1 MPNTVPS
8 PARTRARGSLH
19 RAIGVLS
26 GAAALAAAVL
36 LPAGPAA
43 AATATPAPRSTELT
57 VISAVNLDAYC
68 RSVGHPNAVQNSAS
82 ASGWSCNGGGPVN
95 ITSACQYQYADAVAK
110 GIGVYEEHERSGPTG
125 WVCQGAVNKRIDLS
139 GGLDLSGYCHS
150 VGLGDAYNAV
160 HNVDG
165 WMCGNGGAGARI
177 DLSAACRYQNPGY
190 AQAGYAVVHGYR
202 DFTSWTGIGCLALA

>member
-1 MPNTVPS
+1 MSNTAP
-8 PARTRARGSLH
+8 PAARTRPRGSL
-19 RAIGVLS
+19 RRVIAVLS
-26 GAAALAAAVL
+26 GAAALAAAAL

-43 AATATPAPRSTELT
+43 AATAPAPRSTVLT

-82 ASGWSCNGGGPVN
+82 ASGWDCSGGGPVN

-150 VGLGDAYNAV
+150 IGLGDAYNTV
-160 HNVDG
+160 RNVDG
-165 WMCGNGGAGARI
+165 WMCGNGGAGLRI
-177 DLSAACRYQNPGY
+177 DLSRVCRNQNLGY
-190 AQAGYAVVHGYR
+190 VQAGYAVVHGYR
-202 DFTSWTGIGCLALA
+202 DFTSWTGIGCVALA